1 MKWFEGAVADAI
13 SESRKRKA
21 LFVVVILHQSEA
33 NNENTKKMANFW
45 EEFDERCCEQQM
57 VAIRVFDG
65 SEQAKQFAQIYPV
78 PIIPASYIID
88 LYGKPLDVI
97 TITETMD
104 DVVFTSRL
112 RAAVAVCACFR
123 SVTFSSSLTR
133 EVREAH
139 NGGAEKQKDEPSSS
153 KLTSAESGD
162 RADAAA
168 LTVQNEQPAPGVSSL
183 TVEEKAKRARELLQ
197 QKHATDEER
206 KRKEER
212 EKELERRN
220 AGKLMAEAKMA
231 REEKEARELA
241 EQRRRDKLE
250 SQQQLKRLRE
260 QIKADR
266 EERQRREERSMGAA
280 NVCNIKPP
288 GSNILVQQPIP
299 SSECRIQCKFPDGST
314 LVHLFPSSSKFE
326 ELIEL
331 VKQDGRQQDDFY
343 LVQMYPR
350 REFPDTSLSFL
361 ELGLTP
367 SATILVI
374 TKRSKRAVLPTGG
387 SSVVG
392 LIQYVLIAPFQVLYR
407 LVLSFF
413 GFGNANPS
421 APSTVRAN
429 NVGLQGDVD
438 APIREEQ
445 RFSRQEGNIRR
456 FRNEEDSASRDPD
469 DEARWNGNST
479 QQL

>member
-13 SESRKRKA
+13 SESRAKRA
-21 LFVVVILHQSEA
+21 LFVVVILHAPETHDEKS
-33 NNENTKKMANFW
+33 TKMTHFW
-45 EEFDERCCEQQM
+45 EEIDETCDGQMM
-57 VAIRVFDG
+57 VAIRIFDG
-65 SEQAKQFAQIYPV
+65 TQEAKQFAQIYPV

-88 LYGKPLDVI
+88 LHGKPLDVI
-97 TITETMD
+97 TITEGMD
-104 DVVFTSRL
+104 DVVFTSRV
-112 RAAVAVCACFR
+112 RTAAAAMR
-123 SVTFSSSLTR
+123 SVGTAKS
-133 EVREAH
+133 
-139 NGGAEKQKDEPSSS
+139 KDGPSSS
-153 KLTSAESGD
+153 TTAPSDSGD
-162 RADAAA
+162 SNIAA
-168 LTVQNEQPAPGVSSL
+168 TTPQNENGQPRTSDMTA
-183 TVEEKAKRARELLQ
+183 EEKAKRARELLQ
-197 QKHATDEER
+197 QKHAADEER
-206 KRKEER
+206 RKKEEH

-220 AGKLMAEAKMA
+220 AGKLMAEARAA
-231 REEKEARELA
+231 REEREARELA

-266 EERQRREERSMGAA
+266 EERQRREARNMTAES
-280 NVCNIKPP
+280 VCNIKSSENKTP
-288 GSNILVQQPIP
+288 IQQPIP
-299 SSECRIQCKFPDGST
+299 SEECRIQCRFPDGST
-314 LVHLFPSSSKFE
+314 LIHQFPSSSKFD

-331 VKQDGRQQDDFY
+331 VRQDGRQQGDFY

-374 TKRSKRAVLPTGG
+374 AKRSSSAMVPSGG
-387 SSVVG
+387 SG
-392 LIQYVLIAPFQVLYR
+392 LVSLVQYVLVAPFQVLYH

-413 GFGNANPS
+413 GYGTTNVATHPS
-421 APSTVRAN
+421 RSDGGTDRGSN
-429 NVGLQGDVD
+429 YISGDSG
-438 APIREEQ
+438 

-456 FRNEEDSASRDPD
+456 FHNEDDSASRDHD

>member
-112 RAAVAVCACFR
+112 RAAVA
-123 SVTFSSSLTR
+123 
-133 EVREAH
+133 AH

-183 TVEEKAKRARELLQ
+183 TVEEKAKRLVE
-197 QKHATDEER
+197 
-206 KRKEER
+206 
-212 EKELERRN
+212 
-220 AGKLMAEAKMA
+220 MA